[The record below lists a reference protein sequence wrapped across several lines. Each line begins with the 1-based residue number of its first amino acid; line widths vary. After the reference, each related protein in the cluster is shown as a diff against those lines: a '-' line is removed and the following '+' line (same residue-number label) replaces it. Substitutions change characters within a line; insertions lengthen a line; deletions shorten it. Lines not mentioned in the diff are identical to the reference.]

1 MIYNPRLFL
10 QTLEDLADKI
20 KSCAMDSDW
29 LRRERSQGIYL
40 LTYVDAKIVTLKTV
54 FWEQNDTKIYK
65 LDHK

>member
-1 MIYNPRLFL
+1 MVYNPRLFFI

-54 FWEQNDTKIYK
+54 F
-65 LDHK
+65 